1 MTLPTPQTCPPP
13 AGYETWLDYA
23 VATMDTRS
31 AYHEHLF
38 DLPTGNSPACD
49 REAMRAAVLAE
60 LDALRLAAQVA
71 DTFPARL
78 RAGTGEKGESLTSR
92 PHAT

>member
-23 VATMDTRS
+23 VANMDTRS
-31 AYHEHLF
+31 AYHAHLF
-38 DLPTGNSPACD
+38 ELPAGSSPMCD
-49 REAMRAAVLAE
+49 REAMRIAVLAE
-60 LDALRLAAQVA
+60 LDALRLTAQVT

-78 RAGTGEKGESLTSR
+78 RAGTGERTKS
-92 PHAT
+92 

>member
-13 AGYETWLDYA
+13 DGYETWLDYA

-31 AYHEHLF
+31 AYHQHLF
-38 DLPTGNSPACD
+38 ELPAGSSPACD

-60 LDALRLAAQVA
+60 LDALRLAAQVT
-71 DTFPARL
+71 DTFPVQL
-78 RAGTGEKGESLTSR
+78 RAGTGERGES
-92 PHAT
+92 

>member
-38 DLPTGNSPACD
+38 ELQPGGSPIRD
-49 REAMRAAVLAE
+49 RESMRVAVLAE
-60 LDALRLAAQVA
+60 LDALRLAARVA
-71 DTFPARL
+71 DTYPALL
-78 RAGTGEKGESLTSR
+78 RAGTGERS
-92 PHAT
+92 

>member
-1 MTLPTPQTCPPP
+1 MTPSTSQTRPPP

-38 DLPTGNSPACD
+38 QLPPGGNPTCD
-49 REAMRAAVLAE
+49 REAMRVAVLAE
-60 LDALRLAAQVA
+60 LDALRLAARVA
-71 DTFPARL
+71 DTYPASL
-78 RAGTGEKGESLTSR
+78 RAGTGEQNESSK
-92 PHAT
+92 

>member
-1 MTLPTPQTCPPP
+1 MTLLTPQTCPAP

-38 DLPTGNSPACD
+38 DLPTGNSSTCD

-60 LDALRLAAQVA
+60 LDALRLAAQVT
-71 DTFPARL
+71 DTFPAQL
-78 RAGTGEKGESLTSR
+78 RAGTGERSES
-92 PHAT
+92 

>member
-38 DLPTGNSPACD
+38 QLLPGSSPACD
-49 REAMRAAVLAE
+49 REGMRVAVLAE
-60 LDALRLAAQVA
+60 LDALRLAARVA
-71 DTFPARL
+71 DTYPALL
-78 RAGTGEKGESLTSR
+78 RAGTGEQSEC
-92 PHAT
+92 

>member
-1 MTLPTPQTCPPP
+1 MTLPTLRTCPPP
-13 AGYETWLDYA
+13 SGYETWLDYA

-38 DLPTGNSPACD
+38 QLSPGNSPACE

-71 DTFPARL
+71 DTYPAQL
-78 RAGTGEKGESLTSR
+78 RAGTGAQREPSK
-92 PHAT
+92 